1 MGQYGSGQRL
11 HPGTGKGGQHP
22 AARGILSGID
32 QDGVLAAGQQQ
43 ALRLTHINDPEGQP
57 CGGRVGGRGFLPRG
71 KLLPKEEG
79 GQGQQQEK
87 GAPEPFALTAGGVLT
102 RHGWFLLSGFCKV

>member
-1 MGQYGSGQRL
+1 MVAESDLTPAR
-11 HPGTGKGGQHP
+11 GKGGQYL
-22 AARGILSGID
+22 AARGIFSGID
-32 QDGVLAAGQQQ
+32 QNGVLAAGQQQ
-43 ALRLTHINDPEGQP
+43 ALRLADINDPEGQP

-87 GAPEPFALTAGGVLT
+87 AHQSRLRSRRV
-102 RHGWFLLSGFCKV
+102 VY